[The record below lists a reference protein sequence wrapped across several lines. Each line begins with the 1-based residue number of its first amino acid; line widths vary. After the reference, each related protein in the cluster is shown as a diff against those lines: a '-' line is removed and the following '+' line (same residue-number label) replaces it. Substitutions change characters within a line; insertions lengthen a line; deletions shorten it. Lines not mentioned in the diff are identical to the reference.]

1 MQVVVAVSSDLQ
13 QWHLTGQ
20 TLLPRRPDSFDSGL
34 VEPGPPPLALA
45 DGTYLVLYNSAS
57 HHNDRGY
64 HVGAAIVDGRAPSP
78 RVLYRS
84 HTPLLSWPSRSW
96 MVGNDT
102 QYLCNVPEV
111 VFLAA
116 ARPLP
121 TDTGGG
127 EDKAVGGGEDKDE
140 LGRFELFFGG
150 ADAVVGRAVVVV
162 STGSS

>member
-1 MQVVVAVSSDLQ
+1 MVVATSSNLH
-13 QWHLTGQ
+13 QWNLTGQ
-20 TLLPRRPDSFDSGL
+20 TLLPRRPAFFDSGL
-34 VEPGPPPLALA
+34 VEPGPPPLVLS

-64 HVGAAIVDGRAPSP
+64 HVGAAIIDGKFPSP
-78 RVLYRS
+78 KVLYRS
-84 HTPLLSWPSRSW
+84 PAPLLSWTSRPW

-102 QYLCNVPEV
+102 EYLCNVPEV

-116 ARPLP
+116 ARPMPMHL
-121 TDTGGG
+121 DTEGVNGG
-127 EDKAVGGGEDKDE
+127 V

-150 ADAVVGRAVVVV
+150 ADAVVGRASLVV